1 MNYEL
6 QPAEQGQVLT
16 WFEQQQL
23 GNAWASN
30 TWKPTLGTVGFG
42 KEYTRGA
49 LFVLLHLKRKTAKLI
64 QCTDRPTKR
73 DKGDVIGVIV
83 NTPTLE

>member
-1 MNYEL
+1 MHEL
-6 QPAEQGQVLT
+6 VT
-16 WFEQQQL
+16 L
-23 GNAWASN
+23 GNQLLA
-30 TWKPTLGTVGFG
+30 LGFG